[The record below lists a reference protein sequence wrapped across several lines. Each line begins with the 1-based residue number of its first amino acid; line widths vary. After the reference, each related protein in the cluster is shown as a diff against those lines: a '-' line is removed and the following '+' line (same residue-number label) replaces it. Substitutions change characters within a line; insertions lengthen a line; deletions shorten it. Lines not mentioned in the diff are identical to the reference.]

1 MRISDWS
8 SDVCSSD
15 LNIYGPNMGWKHVI
29 PQLIEKVRAAVAR
42 GEDRIEIQ
50 GDGSETRAFCYVD
63 DVVDGIMTMWQ
74 NGETMNVYHIGAMEE
89 VPIRHLAELV
99 ADAVG
104 QPMELVPGEAAV
116 GGTPR
121 RCPDIAKMRG
131 IGYEPEIGLA
141 EGVARTPRWYIDTPR
156 PRSAERRVGQE
167 WGSPCKSR

>member
-1 MRISDWS
+1 
-8 SDVCSSD
+8 
-15 LNIYGPNMGWKHVI
+15 MGWKHVI

-63 DVVDGIMTMWQ
+63 DVVDGILTMWQ

-104 QPMELVPGEAAV
+104 KTMELVPGEI
-116 GGTPR
+116 GR
-121 RCPDIAKMRG
+121 ESCRERG
-131 IGYEPEIGLA
+131 WQDVKVQV
-141 EGVARTPRWYIDTPR
+141 VAGPL
-156 PRSAERRVGQE
+156 
-167 WGSPCKSR
+167 KKKK

>member
-1 MRISDWS
+1 
-8 SDVCSSD
+8 
-15 LNIYGPNMGWKHVI
+15 MGWKHVI

-63 DVVDGIMTMWQ
+63 DVVDGILTMSQ

-116 GGTPR
+116 GGPPR
-121 RCPDIAKMRG
+121 RGGRKG
-131 IGYEPEIGLA
+131 VA
-141 EGVARTPRWYIDTPR
+141 EGEGVD
-156 PRSAERRVGQE
+156 G
-167 WGSPCKSR
+167 G

>member
-1 MRISDWS
+1 MIFCFKQKTAYEVRISDWS

-15 LNIYGPNMGWKHVI
+15 L
-29 PQLIEKVRAAVAR
+29 
-42 GEDRIEIQ
+42 
-50 GDGSETRAFCYVD
+50 DGSETRAFCYVD
-63 DVVDGIMTMWQ
+63 DVVDGILTMWQ

-121 RCPDIAKMRG
+121 RCPDIAQMRG
-131 IGYEPEIGLA
+131 IGYEPKIGLA
-141 EGVARTPRWYIDTPR
+141 EGVARTPRW
-156 PRSAERRVGQE
+156 
-167 WGSPCKSR
+167 

>member
-1 MRISDWS
+1 
-8 SDVCSSD
+8 
-15 LNIYGPNMGWKHVI
+15 
-29 PQLIEKVRAAVAR
+29 
-42 GEDRIEIQ
+42 
-50 GDGSETRAFCYVD
+50 
-63 DVVDGIMTMWQ
+63 MWQ

-131 IGYEPEIGLA
+131 IGYEPKIGLA
-141 EGVARTPRWYIDTPR
+141 EGVARTTRWYLDNPR
-156 PRSAERRVGQE
+156 PTGGNALQIGRAHAELQSLMRNSYAVF
-167 WGSPCKSR
+167 CLKKTKDT